1 MALIKTGLLYFNQA
15 VRDGSIRKAA
25 DRLQVASSAV
35 NRQLLQLEKE
45 LGIELFERLPRGI
58 RPTAAG
64 EALLARIRQWTQDV
78 EGLRQDIARL
88 KGGVRGTI
96 HIAAAESITTEILP
110 KCMAELQVQYPQID
124 FNLISGDNYFV
135 KSALLARDA
144 DLVCAFDVVGNAR
157 TETVTSVKSPIGV
170 IVPPDH
176 PLVRSKQIS
185 LSDCLEYPLIAP
197 SRNWLNHSILKDL
210 IEDRE
215 LPFQIAARVERIG
228 VLRNLVKSGL
238 GIAFM
243 SPIGLSQDIYDKKLV
258 WLPLADDT
266 IKPTTVSLLIPKGRV
281 LADYIVALIDQLKSE
296 LETEIT
302 IGRANNSIA

>member
-1 MALIKTGLLYFNQA
+1 MVLIKTGLLYFNQA

-45 LGIELFERLPRGI
+45 LGVELFERLPRGI

-64 EALLARIRQWTQDV
+64 EALLARVQQWTQDV
-78 EGLRQDIARL
+78 ESLRQDIARL

-110 KCMAELQVQYPQID
+110 RSMAALQVLYPQID
-124 FNLISGDNYFV
+124 FNLISGDNYLI
-135 KSALLARDA
+135 KSALLAKDA

-157 TETVTSVKSPIGV
+157 TETVTSIKSPIGV
-170 IVPPDH
+170 IAPPDH
-176 PLVRSKQIS
+176 ALARRDEVS
-185 LSDCLEYPLIAP
+185 LSDCLDFPIIAP

-210 IEDRE
+210 IEDRD

-228 VLRNLVKSGL
+228 MLRNLVKSGL

-243 SPIGLSQDIYDKKLV
+243 SPIGLSQDIHDRKLV
-258 WLPLADDT
+258 WIPLADGT

-281 LADYIVALIDQLKSE
+281 LADYIVALIDGLKVE
-296 LETEIT
+296 LEAEIA
-302 IGRANNSIA
+302 IVRSKN